1 MKANEKLRPTA
12 GTLVLAGPR
21 LRAVRSGR
29 RLLGMTVLRLI
40 LITGA
45 ITMIFPFVWM
55 LSTSLKSLNDAITMP
70 PQLVPSQFAWS
81 NYTDIFQQVPFG
93 RFFLNTVVMSV
104 GRTVGQLITCSLA
117 GYAFAR
123 LRFPGKN
130 VLFMLYL
137 AGLMVLF
144 QVIVVPEFILVKW
157 MGWLDTFQA
166 LIVPGIFSAFGTFL
180 LRQFFLTLPAS
191 LEEAA
196 ILDGCGLFGVLWR
209 IVLPLSKPAI
219 SALVIF
225 TFLWSWNDFLWPLVA
240 TKSNDMQVLS
250 VGLLTLQG
258 QYTTNWPYLM
268 AGAVIASLPML
279 VLYIALQKQFVQGIA
294 MTGLKG

>member
-1 MKANEKLRPTA
+1 MKADDKLRPAA

-29 RLLGMTVLRLI
+29 RLLGRTVLRLI

-70 PQLVPSQFAWS
+70 PQLVPSQVAWS

-137 AGLMVLF
+137 AGLMVPF

-209 IVLPLSKPAI
+209 IVLPLSKPAL

>member
-1 MKANEKLRPTA
+1 MIPGAVTLIPVFVIMKQL
-12 GTLVLAGPR
+12 GWIDTLYP
-21 LRAVRSGR
+21 
-29 RLLGMTVLRLI
+29 
-40 LITGA
+40 
-45 ITMIFPFVWM
+45 
-55 LSTSLKSLNDAITMP
+55 
-70 PQLVPSQFAWS
+70 
-81 NYTDIFQQVPFG
+81 
-93 RFFLNTVVMSV
+93 
-104 GRTVGQLITCSLA
+104 
-117 GYAFAR
+117 
-123 LRFPGKN
+123 
-130 VLFMLYL
+130 
-137 AGLMVLF
+137 
-144 QVIVVPEFILVKW
+144 
-157 MGWLDTFQA
+157 
-166 LIVPGIFSAFGTFL
+166 LIVPSFCGGAFGTFL

-209 IVLPLSKPAI
+209 IVLPLSKPAL

-294 MTGLKG
+294 MAGLKD

>member
-1 MKANEKLRPTA
+1 MKADDKLRPAA

-21 LRAVRSGR
+21 LRTVRSGR

-104 GRTVGQLITCSLA
+104 GRTVGQLMTCSLA

-137 AGLMVLF
+137 AGLMVPF

-209 IVLPLSKPAI
+209 IVLPLSKPAL